1 MTGVTGTRL
10 IVGFVVM
17 GLAVPLTLFYLLGL
31 ETISQF
37 LTVAACT
44 FLSWGVADLFA
55 RILEKPR
62 LKDRSARRAI
72 DEEFERRFKE

>member
-1 MTGVTGTRL
+1 MTGRRL

-17 GLAVPLTLFYLLGL
+17 GVVVPLTLFYLLGL
-31 ETISQF
+31 QTVSQF
-37 LTVAACT
+37 LSVAACT

-62 LKDRSARRAI
+62 LEDRSARRAI
-72 DEEFERRFKE
+72 DEEFNRRFKE